1 MSKSRNNQGHTVP
14 TTPSAAS
21 RVQSAVAR
29 THGGVVPKDSYAG
42 RLQGAAIKNYGK
54 SGGK

>member
-1 MSKSRNNQGHTVP
+1 MSKSRNNQGPAVP

-29 THGGVVPKDSYAG
+29 AHGGVVPKNSYAG
-42 RLQGAAIKNYGK
+42 RLQGAAVKNHGK